1 MTSLCWKD
9 RGASWPT
16 CPCAKVE
23 LLALA
28 ICVLASFDELYIV
41 PHKMGSYYY
50 PEIKKV
56 HANFNYSF
64 VYIIT

>member
-1 MTSLCWKD
+1 LAYMSLCQS
-9 RGASWPT
+9 RAFS
-16 CPCAKVE
+16 
-23 LLALA
+23 LA